1 MPVCTTH
8 EGKFCVLHVCFLQL
22 MRVDGAHTHTLQ
34 LFVLLQLD
42 LEQGDLLIRM
52 IFYSEKLF
60 IGLRCTTLAAMQG
73 GSFLGQDSQLMVL
86 L

>member
-1 MPVCTTH
+1 MCVAHVFFAVDARRRCT
-8 EGKFCVLHVCFLQL
+8 
-22 MRVDGAHTHTLQ
+22 HTHTLQ

-52 IFYSEKLF
+52 IFYNEKLF

-73 GSFLGQDSQLMVL
+73 GSFLGQDSQLMVQL
-86 L
+86 